1 MLDRS
6 GWLERLVVAAAVLLI
21 VWGIGSFGFWDPWE
35 LALAEAAPWPFGV
48 NEFWGRLPGVVAG
61 LFTCALAF
69 WLLSATL
76 RARAGVIAAAV
87 LASAPLF
94 LLNARLMNGAWA
106 GIALQAWVGVAAIA
120 AWRGARS
127 RGRTI
132 ALHALLALGVGL
144 SAWVS
149 GVLLGPFPPLLAV
162 AALSVLSDAQ
172 PGSPNVGRWWF
183 PALASALVAG
193 VVRAIMFDSPETSA
207 WLGGGAVGGD
217 PPAYGAVL
225 ELIVHGF
232 APWSAALPVAAI
244 WVLAPRPERS
254 DATQRLAWSL
264 LLWATFACVAW
275 TVFASRYGTPPFLA
289 LLPLAGLIGIWLTEV
304 CDQPHTRWPAAVVVA
319 LLLGLIIRDYALYP
333 DSAIRGLA
341 VDGLSLPE
349 VYAPSAGWALVFS
362 IAGVSLVLTLVS
374 HGAVA
379 RPEPQRVVEWLR
391 TQSQSG
397 SAARVWIL
405 VATLLLGACLAFGA
419 MALFFDLPIPSVAAR
434 IGRVAFFVP
443 IALVALVFALPW
455 LQFAWGRLRERR
467 YLPALAGALTVG
479 AFVSLSFQPTLSQH
493 FSPKPVYEAYASLA
507 KTEAEPLAAYR
518 LSPTAARFYTNARV
532 REIGTQG
539 KLLSFL
545 VGGEQR
551 WAVIPA
557 EQLPELNRAHR
568 RNTGEH
574 LYVADAQ
581 SARLLLLAARPIDG
595 HANRSFIAHAVLK
608 EAPSVQHPVG
618 ANYGDVLE
626 LIGYDLELPG
636 GDSVGAGQRFTV
648 TWYWRVTGKAPSGYQ
663 VFVHIDGYGLRING
677 DHVPVEGRYPMS
689 LWEEG
694 DVVVDRQSIRVPPNF
709 RSGDHPIYVGVFKG
723 SKRLAIRSGPND
735 GDDRLQAGTLRV
747 R

>member
-6 GWLERLVVAAAVLLI
+6 GWLERLVVAVAVLLT

-35 LALAEAAPWPFGV
+35 LALAEAAPGPFGV
-48 NEFWGRLPGVVAG
+48 NEFWGRLPGVLAG

-69 WLLSATL
+69 GLLSATL

-94 LLNARLMNGAWA
+94 LLNVRLMNGAWA
-106 GIALQAWVGVAAIA
+106 GIALQAWVGAAAIA

-132 ALHALLALGVGL
+132 SLHALLALGVGL

-149 GVLLGPFPPLLAV
+149 GVLLGPLPPLLAV
-162 AALSVLSDAQ
+162 AALSLLSDEQ
-172 PGSPNVGRWWF
+172 PSSPNIGRWTF
-183 PALASALVAG
+183 PALASVLVVG
-193 VVRAIMFDSPETSA
+193 VVRAVVLDSPETSA
-207 WLGGGAVGGD
+207 WLGGAAVGGD
-217 PPAYGAVL
+217 PPTYDAVL
-225 ELIVHGF
+225 ELIFHGF

-244 WVLAPRPERS
+244 WVLAPRPQRS
-254 DATQRLAWSL
+254 DATQRLAWLL
-264 LLWATFACVAW
+264 LLWAAFACVAW

-289 LLPLAGLIGIWLTEV
+289 LLPLAGLVAIWLTEV
-304 CDQPHTRWPAAVVVA
+304 CDQPLARWPAAVVVA

-341 VDGLSLPE
+341 MDGLSLPD
-349 VYAPSAGWALVFS
+349 VYAPSARWALVFS
-362 IAGVSLVLTLVS
+362 IAGISLVLTLGS
-374 HGAVA
+374 HDAIA
-379 RPEPQRVVEWLR
+379 RPQPRRVVQWLR

-397 SAARVWIL
+397 PAARVWIL
-405 VATLLLGACLAFGA
+405 VATLLLGVCLAFGA
-419 MALFFDLPIPSVAAR
+419 LAFFVDLPIPSVAAR
-434 IGRVAFFVP
+434 IGRVVFFTP
-443 IALVALVFALPW
+443 FAIAALVFGLPW
-455 LQFAWGRLRERR
+455 LQFAWGRLGERR

-479 AFVSLSFQPTLSQH
+479 AFISLSFQPTLSQH
-493 FSPKPVYEAYASLA
+493 FSPKSVYEAYARLA
-507 KTEAEPLAAYR
+507 KSEGTPLAAYR
-518 LSPTAARFYTNARV
+518 LSPTAPRFYTDASV
-532 REIGTQG
+532 REIGTQEA
-539 KLLSFL
+539 LLTFL
-545 VGGEQR
+545 REGGQR

-568 RNTGEH
+568 SRTGEH
-574 LYVADAQ
+574 LYVADAK
-581 SARLLLLAARPIDG
+581 SARLLLLAAQPVEG
-595 HANRSFIAHAVLK
+595 HANQSFIADAVLK
-608 EAPSVQHPVG
+608 EAPSAQHPVG
-618 ANYGDVLE
+618 VSYDDVIE

-663 VFVHIDGYGLRING
+663 VFVHVDGYGLRING

-689 LWEEG
+689 LWEKG

-723 SKRLAIRSGPND
+723 SKRLEIRSGPND
-735 GDDRLQAGTLRV
+735 GDDRLRAGTLRV